1 MMSQLREATAIP
13 FVEITP
19 TGQSALSNAKDIK
32 TRIPMR
38 VIAFQGFIL
47 KRKSVRI
54 WNRANLLKIL
64 VLGVAGPNVAKNVL
78 KERMNHHSR
87 QEVEFALQTKKTVR
101 GNWSKQHHARVFL
114 NVQIKVNIPSLS
126 KQSAYLIVVCAE
138 GTPMYQYQGAISC
151 NCVNLH
157 IKVLSTTYFFSSYL
171 S

>member
-1 MMSQLREATAIP
+1 MQEATAIP

-19 TGQSALSNAKDIK
+19 TGQSALSNAKEVK

-54 WNRANLLKIL
+54 WNSANLRKIL

-87 QEVEFALQTKKTVR
+87 QEVEFAL
-101 GNWSKQHHARVFL
+101 
-114 NVQIKVNIPSLS
+114 
-126 KQSAYLIVVCAE
+126 
-138 GTPMYQYQGAISC
+138 
-151 NCVNLH
+151 
-157 IKVLSTTYFFSSYL
+157 
-171 S
+171 